1 MLAVVATMGTNAAV
15 PRTLSHRMKKNKTR
29 IVFLWY
35 IARARRK
42 KSKQVDGTAKM

>member
-1 MLAVVATMGTNAAV
+1 MGTIAAV
-15 PRTLSHRMKKNKTR
+15 PRTLSHMRKRKKTR
-29 IVFLWY
+29 IVFLLY